1 MYSAIRF
8 RLLTYMLPILIL
20 GCKAYKQDI
29 MFKLDD
35 NFSESDLSQAIV
47 EAEKNYVI
55 HVNDFLEI
63 DVFTNKGER
72 VIDPNF
78 ELRISQGNQNTQNQ
92 KDFQYL
98 VQVDGSTKIPV
109 LGLVKL
115 EGMTIQEAE
124 TFLEGLF
131 DEYYKD
137 SFVKV
142 NYTHSSEPL

>member
-1 MYSAIRF
+1 
-8 RLLTYMLPILIL
+8 
-20 GCKAYKQDI
+20 

>member
-1 MYSAIRF
+1 
-8 RLLTYMLPILIL
+8 MLPILIL